1 MVIYLLIIHM
11 TEHGLIC
18 KSNKNII
25 KSYLA
30 QICFFYPRSRE
41 IQKSVSKCVIFWMR
55 IYLYT
60 IVVPSFLLGSVLTKG
75 NIVEQVLFRFF
86 LRSTFVGSAWSFFK
100 STIVKL
106 CLPNLISTAW
116 FSEYLATLRST
127 SLRHKAWLALITRF
141 GQIQHCPFKININ
154 RLVSYFVAVRLR
166 QILAHET
173 RDHPVLQLYFIL
185 YIRSFHFYII
195 YRTEDYTCSYN

>member
-11 TEHGLIC
+11 TENGLIC

-86 LRSTFVGSAWSFFK
+86 CVRLLSVLRGHFFK

-116 FSEYLATLRST
+116 FYEYLA
-127 SLRHKAWLALITRF
+127 
-141 GQIQHCPFKININ
+141 
-154 RLVSYFVAVRLR
+154 
-166 QILAHET
+166 
-173 RDHPVLQLYFIL
+173 
-185 YIRSFHFYII
+185 
-195 YRTEDYTCSYN
+195 